1 MAKETL
7 LITGAAGGVAA
18 QIRPYLRQRYHLVL
32 SDRTAP
38 IANIEDGESWQTAD
52 LTDRGALSALVDGV
66 AGVLHLGGQSVEAN
80 WDTIRDANFD
90 GLYNILDACR
100 AHDVPR
106 FIFASSNHAMGFYPR
121 TETVG
126 VDRPVRPDGLYGVS
140 KAFGE
145 ALCSLF
151 ADKHGLRVM
160 SVRIGNITERPAD
173 ARRLAIWQHP
183 EDFAALVEIG
193 LTHPDI
199 HHAIVYGAS
208 DNARGWWDNSTAAA
222 LGYEPKHRSEDFKD
236 DALAAQAELPA
247 DPIGD
252 LFQGGTFA
260 SHHFDGDLDRS
271 LNARQPK

>member
-7 LITGAAGGVAA
+7 LITGAAGGVAT

-38 IANIEDGESWQTAD
+38 IADIQDGESWQTAD
-52 LTDRGALSALVDGV
+52 LTDRGALSQLVDGV
-66 AGVLHLGGQSVEAN
+66 AGVVHLGGQSVEAD
-80 WDTIRDANFD
+80 WATVRDANFD
-90 GLYNILDACR
+90 GLFNILEACR
-100 AHDVPR
+100 EKSVKR

-121 TETVG
+121 AETVG
-126 VDRPVRPDGLYGVS
+126 VDRPVRPDGYYGVS

-145 ALCSLF
+145 AICSLY
-151 ADKHGLRVM
+151 ADKHGMRIL
-160 SVRIGNITERPAD
+160 SVRIGNIGPKPLD
-173 ARRLAIWQHP
+173 ARRLAIWLHP
-183 EDFAALVEIG
+183 EDFVSLVEIG

-208 DNARGWWDNSTAAA
+208 DNARGWWDTRAAAA
-222 LGYEPKHRSEDFKD
+222 LGYVPKHRSEDFKD
-236 DALAAQAELPA
+236 EALAAQAELPA

-260 SHHFDGDLDRS
+260 SHDFDGDLDRS
-271 LNARQPK
+271 LKARQPE